1 MRLDDAAVGVAALVA
16 VEGAKLTQSFLPDL
30 ATLRKAGP
38 GDSSLRKDLT
48 VGELAAGLV
57 VLIVSYSVA
66 WATDS
71 PAPLVIGLAV
81 LVAMVGVYEWTYH
94 TRSNS

>member
-1 MRLDDAAVGVAALVA
+1 
-16 VEGAKLTQSFLPDL
+16 
-30 ATLRKAGP
+30 
-38 GDSSLRKDLT
+38 
-48 VGELAAGLV
+48 V